1 MTPPAHRRAV
11 CVAALAWGVAEAT
24 LFFIVPD
31 VLLTRVA
38 LHDRRR
44 ALVGCG
50 LAVLGA
56 MLGGAVMY
64 VWSLH
69 DPAQVRAVLL
79 RVPAVGPDLMTQAGE
94 AMRQLGG
101 FGIVAGAFQGVPYK
115 LFAAQ
120 AAAADLSLPLLLAVT
135 IPARGLRF
143 VLTVLVAH
151 AAAQWLRGRA
161 GRRAVSLA
169 WWLAWI
175 IVYVVY
181 WSRFG
186 F

>member
-1 MTPPAHRRAV
+1 MTWLARRRPAYA
-11 CVAALAWGVAEAT
+11 AALAWGVAEAT

-38 LHDRRR
+38 LRDRRR

-56 MLGGAVMY
+56 MFGGIVMY
-64 VWSLH
+64 AWSLH
-69 DPAQVRAVLL
+69 DPAQVGAALL
-79 RVPAVGPDLMTQAGE
+79 RVPAVGPDLMTQADE

-120 AAAADLSLPLLLAVT
+120 AAAAGLSLPLLLAVT

-151 AAAQWLRGRA
+151 AAAQWLRAWA
-161 GRRAVSLA
+161 GWRAVSLA
-169 WWLAWI
+169 WWLVWI